1 MNLAE
6 DTLASQFL
14 EKAIAILQEN
24 RDYTIA
30 NRRHLHEFPELSF
43 QEEQTRLFIQKE
55 LLAYGYSDIQTE
67 VGGGGILATLDT
79 GKPGPIIALRADFDA
94 LPIQEESDLPFKSK
108 NDGVMHACGHDVHT
122 ATLLSVA
129 QAVGKLS
136 SDLSGKLIFI
146 FQHAEELP
154 PGGAIAIMESG
165 ALDDVDAIFGLH
177 IQGGTVD
184 AGKLYIHPGYM
195 MAAAD
200 SFEIQIQGKGGHGS
214 APHTTVDATV
224 VAAYLIQEL
233 QTIVSRRKDPIKAG
247 VLSVTAFHAGEGA
260 DNIIADKAYLKG
272 TVRTFEK
279 EVQQQF
285 KEGISEMVE
294 HIAAAHGATAKVTYK
309 YGYPSVYNY
318 PEETSLV
325 EKIFIE
331 QFGEENVVT
340 VQPTMGGED
349 FAYYL
354 QKIPGTFF
362 NVPAGIATQE
372 INYPHHHP
380 KFTADEES
388 LFIGAQAFLSIIQH
402 YLIEN
407 ESIEGIDNV

>member
-1 MNLAE
+1 MSLAE
-6 DTLASQFL
+6 DTVASQFL
-14 EKAIAILQEN
+14 EKAVAILQEN
-24 RDYTIA
+24 NEYTIA
-30 NRRHLHEFPELSF
+30 NRRHLHAFPELSF
-43 QEEQTRLFIQKE
+43 QEEQTRAFIQEK
-55 LLAYGYSDIQTE
+55 LLSYGYTDIQTE

-79 GKPGPIIALRADFDA
+79 GKPGPTIALRADFDA
-94 LPIQEESDLPFKSK
+94 LPIHEETELPFKSK

-129 QAVGKLS
+129 QAVSELDS
-136 SDLSGKLIFI
+136 YLTGKLIFI

-165 ALDDVDAIFGLH
+165 ALDEVDAIFGLH

-184 AGKLYIHPGYM
+184 AGKVYVHPGYM

-214 APHTTVDATV
+214 APNTTVDATV

-233 QTIVSRRKDPIKAG
+233 QTIVSRRKDPIKSG

-260 DNIIADKAYLKG
+260 DNIIADKAFLKG

-279 EVQQQF
+279 EVQEQF
-285 KEGISEMVE
+285 KAGIVEITE
-294 HIAAAHGATAKVTYK
+294 HITAAHGATATVSYK
-309 YGYPSVYNY
+309 CGYPSVYNY
-318 PEETSLV
+318 PEETNLV
-325 EKIFIE
+325 EKLFIE
-331 QFGEENVVT
+331 QFGKENVVT
-340 VQPTMGGED
+340 IQPTMGGED

-362 NVPAGIATQE
+362 NVPAGIAEQE
-372 INYPHHHP
+372 VNYPHHHP
-380 KFTADEES
+380 KFTADEAS
-388 LFIGAQAFLSIIQH
+388 LLIGAKAFLSIIQH
-402 YLIEN
+402 YLVKE
-407 ESIEGIDNV
+407 

>member
-1 MNLAE
+1 MSLAE
-6 DTLASQFL
+6 DTVASQFL
-14 EKAIAILQEN
+14 EKAVAILQEN
-24 RDYTIA
+24 NEYTIA
-30 NRRHLHEFPELSF
+30 NRRHLHAFPELSF
-43 QEEQTRLFIQKE
+43 QEEQTRAFIQEK
-55 LLAYGYSDIQTE
+55 LLSYGYTDIQTE

-79 GKPGPIIALRADFDA
+79 GKPGPTIALRADFDA
-94 LPIQEESDLPFKSK
+94 LPIHEETELPFKSK

-129 QAVGKLS
+129 QAVSELAS
-136 SDLSGKLIFI
+136 YLTGKLIFI

-165 ALDDVDAIFGLH
+165 ALDEVDAIFGLH

-184 AGKLYIHPGYM
+184 AGKVYVHPGYM

-214 APHTTVDATV
+214 APNTTVDATV

-233 QTIVSRRKDPIKAG
+233 QTIVSRRKDPIKSG

-260 DNIIADKAYLKG
+260 DNIIADKAFLKG

-279 EVQQQF
+279 EVQEQF
-285 KEGISEMVE
+285 KAGIAEITE
-294 HIAAAHGATAKVTYK
+294 HIAAAHGATVTVSYK

-318 PEETSLV
+318 PEETNLV
-325 EKIFIE
+325 EKLFIE
-331 QFGEENVVT
+331 QFGKENVVT
-340 VQPTMGGED
+340 IQPTMGGED

-362 NVPAGIATQE
+362 NVPAGIAEQE
-372 INYPHHHP
+372 VNYPHHHP
-380 KFTADEES
+380 KFTADEAS
-388 LFIGAQAFLSIIQH
+388 LLIGAKAFLSIIQH
-402 YLIEN
+402 YLVKE
-407 ESIEGIDNV
+407 

>member
-1 MNLAE
+1 MSLAE
-6 DTLASQFL
+6 DTVASQFL
-14 EKAIAILQEN
+14 EKAVAILQEN
-24 RDYTIA
+24 NEYTIA
-30 NRRHLHEFPELSF
+30 NRRHLHAFPELSF
-43 QEEQTRLFIQKE
+43 QEEQTRAFIQEK
-55 LLAYGYSDIQTE
+55 LLSYGYTDIQTE

-79 GKPGPIIALRADFDA
+79 GKPGPTIALRADFDA
-94 LPIQEESDLPFKSK
+94 LPIHEETELPFKSK

-129 QAVGKLS
+129 QAVSELAS
-136 SDLSGKLIFI
+136 YLTGKLIFI

-165 ALDDVDAIFGLH
+165 ALDEVDAIFGLH

-184 AGKLYIHPGYM
+184 AGKVYVHPGYM

-214 APHTTVDATV
+214 APNTTVDATV

-233 QTIVSRRKDPIKAG
+233 QTIVSRRKDPIKSG

-260 DNIIADKAYLKG
+260 DNIIADKAFLKG

-279 EVQQQF
+279 EVQEQF
-285 KEGISEMVE
+285 KAGIVEITE
-294 HIAAAHGATAKVTYK
+294 HIAAAHGATATVSYK

-318 PEETSLV
+318 PEETNLV
-325 EKIFIE
+325 EKLFIE
-331 QFGEENVVT
+331 QFGKENVVT
-340 VQPTMGGED
+340 IQPTMGGED

-362 NVPAGIATQE
+362 NVPAGIAEQE
-372 INYPHHHP
+372 VNYPHHHP
-380 KFTADEES
+380 KFTADEAS
-388 LFIGAQAFLSIIQH
+388 LLIGAKAFLSIIQH
-402 YLIEN
+402 YLVKE
-407 ESIEGIDNV
+407 

>member
-1 MNLAE
+1 MSLAE
-6 DTLASQFL
+6 DTVASQFL
-14 EKAIAILQEN
+14 EKAVAILQEN
-24 RDYTIA
+24 NEYTIA
-30 NRRHLHEFPELSF
+30 NRRHLHAFPELSF
-43 QEEQTRLFIQKE
+43 QEEQTRAFIQEK
-55 LLAYGYSDIQTE
+55 LLSYGYTDIQTE

-79 GKPGPIIALRADFDA
+79 GKPGPTIALRADFDA
-94 LPIQEESDLPFKSK
+94 LPIHEETELPFKSK

-129 QAVGKLS
+129 QAVSELS
-136 SDLSGKLIFI
+136 SYLTGKLIFI

-165 ALDDVDAIFGLH
+165 ALDEVDAIFGSH

-184 AGKLYIHPGYM
+184 AGKVYVHPGYM

-214 APHTTVDATV
+214 APNTTVDATV

-233 QTIVSRRKDPIKAG
+233 QTIVSRRKDPIKSG

-260 DNIIADKAYLKG
+260 DNIIADKAFLKG

-279 EVQQQF
+279 EVQEQF
-285 KEGISEMVE
+285 KAGIAEITE
-294 HIAAAHGATAKVTYK
+294 HIAAAHGATATVSYK

-318 PEETSLV
+318 PEETNLV
-325 EKIFIE
+325 EKLFIE
-331 QFGEENVVT
+331 QFGKENVVT
-340 VQPTMGGED
+340 IQPTMGGED

-362 NVPAGIATQE
+362 NVPAGIAEQE
-372 INYPHHHP
+372 VNYPHHHP
-380 KFTADEES
+380 KFTADEAS
-388 LFIGAQAFLSIIQH
+388 LLIGAKAFLSIIQH
-402 YLIEN
+402 YLVKE
-407 ESIEGIDNV
+407 

>member
-1 MNLAE
+1 MSLAE
-6 DTLASQFL
+6 DTVASQFL
-14 EKAIAILQEN
+14 EKAVAILQEN
-24 RDYTIA
+24 NEYTIA
-30 NRRHLHEFPELSF
+30 NRRHLHAFPELSF
-43 QEEQTRLFIQKE
+43 QEEQTRAFIQEK
-55 LLAYGYSDIQTE
+55 LLSYGYTDIQTE

-79 GKPGPIIALRADFDA
+79 GKPGPTIALRADFDA
-94 LPIQEESDLPFKSK
+94 LPIHEETELPFKSK

-129 QAVGKLS
+129 QAVSELAS
-136 SDLSGKLIFI
+136 YLTGKLIFI

-165 ALDDVDAIFGLH
+165 ALDEVDAIFGSH

-184 AGKLYIHPGYM
+184 AGKVYVHPGYM

-214 APHTTVDATV
+214 APNTTVDATV

-233 QTIVSRRKDPIKAG
+233 QAIVSRRKDPIKSG

-260 DNIIADKAYLKG
+260 DNIIADKAFLKG

-279 EVQQQF
+279 EVQEQF
-285 KEGISEMVE
+285 KAGIAEITE
-294 HIAAAHGATAKVTYK
+294 HIAAAHGATATVSYK

-318 PEETSLV
+318 PEETNLV
-325 EKIFIE
+325 EKLFIE
-331 QFGEENVVT
+331 QFGKENVVT
-340 VQPTMGGED
+340 IQPTMGGED

-362 NVPAGIATQE
+362 NVPAGIAEQE
-372 INYPHHHP
+372 VNYPHHHP
-380 KFTADEES
+380 KFTADEAS
-388 LFIGAQAFLSIIQH
+388 LLIGAKAFLSIIQH
-402 YLIEN
+402 YLVKE
-407 ESIEGIDNV
+407 

>member
-1 MNLAE
+1 MSLAE
-6 DTLASQFL
+6 DTVASQFL
-14 EKAIAILQEN
+14 EKAVAILQEN
-24 RDYTIA
+24 NEYTIA
-30 NRRHLHEFPELSF
+30 NRRHLHAFPELSF
-43 QEEQTRLFIQKE
+43 QEEQTRAFIQEK
-55 LLAYGYSDIQTE
+55 LLSYGYTDIQTE

-79 GKPGPIIALRADFDA
+79 GKPGPTIALRADFDA
-94 LPIQEESDLPFKSK
+94 LPIHEETELPFKSK

-129 QAVGKLS
+129 QAVSELDS
-136 SDLSGKLIFI
+136 YLIGKLIFI

-165 ALDDVDAIFGLH
+165 ALDEVDAIFGLH

-184 AGKLYIHPGYM
+184 SGKVYVHPGYM

-214 APHTTVDATV
+214 APNTTVDATV

-233 QTIVSRRKDPIKAG
+233 QTIVSRRKDPIKSG

-260 DNIIADKAYLKG
+260 DNIIADKAFLKG

-279 EVQQQF
+279 EVQEQF
-285 KEGISEMVE
+285 KAGIAEITE
-294 HIAAAHGATAKVTYK
+294 HIAAAHGATATVSYK

-318 PEETSLV
+318 PEETNLV
-325 EKIFIE
+325 EKLFIE
-331 QFGEENVVT
+331 QFGKENVVT
-340 VQPTMGGED
+340 IQPTMGGED

-362 NVPAGIATQE
+362 NVPAGIAEQE
-372 INYPHHHP
+372 VNYPHHHP
-380 KFTADEES
+380 KFTADEAS
-388 LFIGAQAFLSIIQH
+388 LLIGAKAFLSIIQH
-402 YLIEN
+402 YLVKE
-407 ESIEGIDNV
+407 